1 MTVTAVQH
9 KKTILYRW
17 VQYIFFLY
25 CTYLPSREQGHPCK
39 WLNGGHK
46 AVKRGVPLL
55 VLNPERYSPYRFVAQ
70 HLLLREVLAE
80 QRDGVF

>member
-1 MTVTAVQH
+1 MQY
-9 KKTILYRW
+9 KKAILHRW
-17 VQYIFFLY
+17 VQYIFS
-25 CTYLPSREQGHPCK
+25 CTLPACRREQGHPCK
-39 WLNGGHK
+39 WLNGGDK
-46 AVKRGVPLL
+46 AAKRGVSLL